1 MSNIQLMNDL
11 NALYQHKLLL
21 PLKLQYKDYSEWMS
35 HRDMTKHRQYW
46 LSQFKDEVPILS
58 LPTDYVRPNIKTTN
72 GAMDVIYNESTNE
85 TATSKV
91 CRKASNY

>member
-46 LSQFKDEVPILS
+46 LSQFKNVSTYFKL
-58 LPTDYVRPNIKTTN
+58 TDRRCVTKY
-72 GAMDVIYNESTNE
+72 
-85 TATSKV
+85 
-91 CRKASNY
+91 

>member
-46 LSQFKDEVPILS
+46 LSQFKDEVPI
-58 LPTDYVRPNIKTTN
+58 
-72 GAMDVIYNESTNE
+72 
-85 TATSKV
+85 
-91 CRKASNY
+91 

>member
-58 LPTDYVRPNIKTTN
+58 YRQTMLDQILKRQ
-72 GAMDVIYNESTNE
+72 MEQ
-85 TATSKV
+85 
-91 CRKASNY
+91 